1 MTKRIIISLAQEN
14 QAVEENEITGAAID
28 QTKEQEQSSQAGA
41 VVVPLEDSEEEIAAI
56 LAVEELS
63 EEIANDQADVERSIE
78 VADGLEDV
86 ATIAENID
94 QPSPTDIALIQTAA
108 NMAVAGTD
116 GDATELVP
124 AAESITSGK
133 ALAADLRERIGY
145 AQEGI
150 MDSFKAIGEKLG
162 TLGERIREKFTSF
175 LGRLASVRNAINSSE
190 KTKFTVKIK
199 EGDFSVAKGVK
210 ISSAAELTKAVNQ
223 TMAFQ
228 ADLCSQAIALNQSY
242 TNVVGN
248 VIENFKANTFFSDAK
263 ARQGA
268 KYFGPIMTATNQ
280 LANTK
285 GSIKS
290 AIPTEGGNTTV
301 IGAAI
306 GDYVVK
312 VGAPD
317 KAAASSDGMTI
328 KDFLAVFKKYDILFE
343 KNGNAQASEAAEFE
357 VNKQYLEGLVAS
369 IEKLAN
375 TSINFVKSNSSTGQK
390 ITKIMNLGLD
400 FPESR
405 LLAGSAQAIV
415 GRAMN
420 INSRLMSGV
429 EKMSDNVARGLLRVA
444 MRAVN
449 AKEEVAQESF
459 NV

>member
-150 MDSFKAIGEKLG
+150 MDAFKGIGEKLA
-162 TLGERIREKFTSF
+162 TLGERIGEKLRSF
-175 LGRLASVRNAINSSE
+175 KGRVANVRKALNASE

-199 EGDFSVAKGVK
+199 EGDFKVASGVK
-210 ISSAAELTKAVNQ
+210 IASAADLTKAVNQ

-228 ADLCSQAIALNQSY
+228 EDLVQQA
-242 TNVVGN
+242 
-248 VIENFKANTFFSDAK
+248 
-263 ARQGA
+263 
-268 KYFGPIMTATNQ
+268 TATNQ
-280 LANTK
+280 ASAAVKTSLLENLKANYT
-285 GSIKS
+285 SD
-290 AIPTEGGNTTV
+290 
-301 IGAAI
+301 GAAI
-306 GDYVVK
+306 KASKHLSPIVAATAKLTNLKSSIKNTIENDGSVTFVLVPAIGDFALK
-312 VGAPD
+312 VTTPS
-317 KAAASSDGMTI
+317 KETNTTDGMTI
-328 KDFLAVFKKYDILFE
+328 KDFLAIYKKYDIEFA
-343 KNGNAQASEAAEFE
+343 KNSNGQAVESVSFE
-357 VNKQYLEGLVAS
+357 VNKQYLDGLISSV
-369 IEKLAN
+369 EKLAN
-375 TSINFVKSNSSTGQK
+375 TSLVFVKNNTTFGQRLIDKIGGYNEEHILASS
-390 ITKIMNLGLD
+390 
-400 FPESR
+400 S
-405 LLAGSAQAIV
+405 QAVV
-415 GRAMN
+415 GRAANLNFSLMN
-420 INSRLMSGV
+420 GV
-429 EKMSDNVARGLLRVA
+429 EKMSDNIARGLLRVA
-444 MRAVN
+444 IRAVDG
-449 AKEEVAQESF
+449 KEEVAQESF

>member
-14 QAVEENEITGAAID
+14 QAAEENEITGAAID

-145 AQEGI
+145 AHEGI
-150 MDSFKAIGEKLG
+150 MDAFKGIGEKLA
-162 TLGERIREKFTSF
+162 TLGERIGEKLRSF
-175 LGRLASVRNAINSSE
+175 KVRVANVRKALNASE
-190 KTKFTVKIK
+190 KTKFTVKIGK
-199 EGDFSVAKGVK
+199 NDFKVASNVK
-210 ISSAAELTKAVNQ
+210 IGSAADFIKAVNQ

-228 ADLCSQAIALNQSY
+228 EDLVQQA
-242 TNVVGN
+242 
-248 VIENFKANTFFSDAK
+248 
-263 ARQGA
+263 
-268 KYFGPIMTATNQ
+268 TATNQ
-280 LANTK
+280 ASAAVKTSLLENLKANFT
-285 GSIKS
+285 S
-290 AIPTEGGNTTV
+290 E
-301 IGAAI
+301 GAAI
-306 GDYVVK
+306 KASKHLSPIVAATAKLTNLKGSVRNTINNDGAVTTVLVPAIGDFVLRVTTPTK
-312 VGAPD
+312 E
-317 KAAASSDGMTI
+317 ASSTDGMTI
-328 KDFLAVFKKYDILFE
+328 KDFLAIYKKYDIEFV
-343 KNGNAQASEAAEFE
+343 KNPNGHDVEDAEFE
-357 VNKQYLEGLVAS
+357 VNKQYLDGLVAS
-369 IEKLAN
+369 VEKLAN
-375 TSINFVKSNSSTGQK
+375 ISLTFVKNNTTFGQRLIDKTGGFK
-390 ITKIMNLGLD
+390 EDIYT
-400 FPESR
+400 
-405 LLAGSAQAIV
+405 ASASQIVV
-415 GRAMN
+415 GRAANLNFRFMK
-420 INSRLMSGV
+420 GV

-444 MRAVN
+444 IRAVDG
-449 AKEEVAQESF
+449 KEEVAQESF